1 MPTIIDNDPSGVFT
15 QVSNSQVTVTTQD
28 SNKDGLI
35 DAVKVENRGSP
46 SANDGWLDAT
56 TTEGLNQINQILQNM
71 GLGIVSDGQGAEL
84 VAELDQPLQLLFDD
98 ITKKVGSGLVMQS
111 GSANNY
117 ADVQG
122 QWADF
127 ISKTNITGEV
137 DVNMLVQ
144 QVLREAYMQNT
155 EDLQFYAHKVKFFN
169 EMKDQIR
176 ERLVDMREL
185 MGKQAGNDDDANLN
199 NGVTVGRLEFD
210 ATPVWDQDQGRY
222 IPSEPQLQSIDND
235 GGTISTKGELDAYI
249 TNLEEKLNS
258 VGDDAQLANVDLQNM
273 LQKQQQTLQMMSNIS
288 KMLHD
293 TAMAIVRKI
302 GG

>member
-15 QVSNSQVTVTTQD
+15 QISNNDVTVTTQD

-46 SANDGWLDAT
+46 STNDGWLDAT

-84 VAELDQPLQLLFDD
+84 VAELDQPLQLVFDD

-169 EMKDQIR
+169 ELKDQIR
-176 ERLVDMREL
+176 ERLVEMREV
-185 MGKQAGNDDDANLN
+185 MGKQAGNDDDANL
-199 NGVTVGRLEFD
+199 VGGALTRQMFD
-210 ATPVWDQDQGRY
+210 STPVWDQDQGRY
-222 IPSEPQLQSIDND
+222 IPGEPITQEVDND
-235 GGTISTKGELDAYI
+235 GGVINTKGELDAYI
-249 TNLEEKLNS
+249 TNLEEQLNS
-258 VGDDAQLANVDLQNM
+258 IGDDAQLANVDLQNM

-293 TAMAIVRKI
+293 TAMAVIRKI